1 MIRKVDFTVNRVP
14 MASPPRPK
22 PTATATGR
30 LRPAREVRLGVA
42 APSLAVLS
50 SVSLSLAV
58 PSSAALSLA
67 ALLPPGAASVIGSLP
82 STDSASSAG
91 PCSWRCKLDLEQL
104 RFLVFEQLVHLG
116 DIGVGELVE
125 LALGPADLVLASV
138 AVLDQLVER
147 VLRVPPDVA
156 DGDPA
161 VLRLAVSDP
170 DVLAPAFLGEFG
182 EDHPDDRPVVR
193 RIHAEITVADGLLDG
208 AERGFV
214 ERLDHDHPG
223 FGDVKRGQLVY
234 RRLRPV
240 ILGRDL
246 SEHCRM
252 STAGA
257 DAREFFL
264 RDRDGLLH
272 LLLGLEERLFN
283 HFGSP
288 ALPGVPDWPTRVP
301 ILSPLTARST
311 FPGSIKAKTMIG
323 RPLSMQRLTAVESM
337 TLSPR
342 LRTSE

>member
-22 PTATATGR
+22 PTAMATGR
-30 LRPAREVRLGVA
+30 LRPAREVRLAVLSSVSLSLA
-42 APSLAVLS
+42 VLSSVSLSLAVLS

-223 FGDVKRGQLVY
+223 FGDVKRGQ
-234 RRLRPV
+234 
-240 ILGRDL
+240 
-246 SEHCRM
+246 
-252 STAGA
+252 
-257 DAREFFL
+257 
-264 RDRDGLLH
+264 
-272 LLLGLEERLFN
+272 
-283 HFGSP
+283 
-288 ALPGVPDWPTRVP
+288 
-301 ILSPLTARST
+301 
-311 FPGSIKAKTMIG
+311 
-323 RPLSMQRLTAVESM
+323 
-337 TLSPR
+337 
-342 LRTSE
+342 